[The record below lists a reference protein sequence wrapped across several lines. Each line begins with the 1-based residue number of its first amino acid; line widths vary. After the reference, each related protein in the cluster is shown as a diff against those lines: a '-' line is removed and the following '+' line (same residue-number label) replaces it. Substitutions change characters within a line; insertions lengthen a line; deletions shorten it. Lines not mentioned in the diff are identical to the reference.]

1 MERLGMMEPNGV
13 KSIVVTGASTGIG
26 WGCVKVL
33 VAGGYRVF
41 GSVRRKEDA
50 ERLSREFGAAFRPLI
65 FDVTD
70 RKAVSAAAEEV
81 GAAIGRDTL
90 AGLVNNAGV
99 AAPGPLL
106 YLKIDA
112 FARQLEVN
120 LTGPLIVTQAFA
132 PLLGVDRSRA
142 GPPGRIVMISSV
154 GGRNAPPFLGAY
166 SASKFGLEGLS
177 ESLRRE
183 LMMFGV
189 EVIVVAPGTVAT
201 PIWDKAEGA
210 EADFAQT
217 PYAPAIERLT
227 RYMLSA
233 ARKGLPPERIG
244 EAVKRALTAARPRTR
259 YTITPE
265 PCQSALANILPKRF
279 VDRMIARR
287 LGLIA

>member
-1 MERLGMMEPNGV
+1 M

-33 VAGGYRVF
+33 IAGGYRVF
-41 GSVRRKEDA
+41 GSIRRKEDA
-50 ERLSREFGAAFRPLI
+50 ERLSREFGAACRPLI

-106 YLKIDA
+106 YLNIDA

-132 PLLGVDRSRA
+132 PFLGVDRSRS
-142 GPPGRIVMISSV
+142 GPPGRIIMISSV

-183 LMMFGV
+183 MMMFGI
-189 EVIVVAPGTVAT
+189 EVIVVAPGAVAT
-201 PIWDKAEGA
+201 PIWEKGKSA
-210 EADFAQT
+210 EAEFAQT
-217 PYAPAIERLT
+217 LYAPAIERLMRYT
-227 RYMLSA
+227 RSLA
-233 ARKGLPPERIG
+233 GKGLPPERIG
-244 EAVKRALTAARPRTR
+244 EAVKQAVTAARPRTR
-259 YTITPE
+259 YTVTPE
-265 PCQSALANILPKRF
+265 PIQNALANILPKRF
-279 VDRMIARR
+279 VDRIIARR

>member
-1 MERLGMMEPNGV
+1 M

-41 GSVRRKEDA
+41 GSVRRQEDA
-50 ERLSREFGAAFRPLI
+50 ERLSKEFGAAFRPLT

-70 RKAVSAAAEEV
+70 RTAVSGAAEEV
-81 GAAIGRDTL
+81 GAAIGRETL

-99 AAPGPLL
+99 AVPGPLI

-120 LTGPLIVTQAFA
+120 LAGPLVVTQAFA
-132 PLLGVDRSRA
+132 PLLGIDRSRA

-166 SASKFGLEGLS
+166 SASKFGLEGFS

-183 LMMFGV
+183 LMLFGV
-189 EVIVVAPGTVAT
+189 EVVVVAPGPVAT
-201 PIWDKAEGA
+201 PIWEKGEGA
-210 EADFAQT
+210 RAEFAET
-217 PYAPAIERLT
+217 PYAPALERLT
-227 RYMLSA
+227 RYTRSV
-233 ARKGLPPERIG
+233 ARHGLPPERIG
-244 EAVKRALTAARPRTR
+244 ETVKTALTATRPKTR
-259 YTITPE
+259 YTVAPE
-265 PCQSALANILPKRF
+265 PMQTALMSILPKRF
-279 VDRMIARR
+279 VDRLIARK
-287 LGLIA
+287 LGLTRSAGM